1 MDLSKGKNSLSFV
14 LSFIGGLIIL
24 LGGIVS
30 TIWFVYGGA
39 VWGDF
44 GEMWSGFMGGY
55 HGMMGSLG
63 FPFGFMGGFSL
74 IGLICGAIIVI
85 SAWMFTVRPEEGTW
99 AILILI
105 FSAISFLNM
114 GGFMIGG
121 ILGLIGGSFA
131 YNQARIEKV
140 R

>member
-1 MDLSKGKNSLSFV
+1 M

-39 VWGDF
+39 AWGDF
-44 GEMWSGFMGGY
+44 GGMWSGFLGGY

-85 SAWMFTVRPEEGTW
+85 SAWMFNVRPEEQNAW
-99 AILILI
+99 AILIII
-105 FSAISFLNM
+105 FSVISFLNM

-131 YNQARIEKV
+131 YNQAKN
-140 R
+140 